1 VASHWVRDEERK
13 YYLRVVAENGQ
24 DRKVQISF
32 DTKKI
37 EFEIPKGKG
46 GFSQLK
52 ARYYSITNPFGV
64 VSLPIKEEKPKPVVA
79 TFYVVASE
87 DAVLEIFLDRR
98 EANKYV
104 EVIKDRH
111 PNACIVKYSR

>member
-1 VASHWVRDEERK
+1 MASHWIRDEERK
-13 YYLRVVAENGQ
+13 YYLRVIAVNGQ
-24 DRKVQISF
+24 DRAVQISF

-52 ARYYSITNPFGV
+52 QRYYSLKGPHLY
-64 VSLPIKEEKPKPVVA
+64 SRAIKEEKPKPVVA
-79 TFYVVASE
+79 KFYVVASE
-87 DAVLEIFLDRR
+87 DAVLEIFLGRG
-98 EANKYV
+98 EAKKFI